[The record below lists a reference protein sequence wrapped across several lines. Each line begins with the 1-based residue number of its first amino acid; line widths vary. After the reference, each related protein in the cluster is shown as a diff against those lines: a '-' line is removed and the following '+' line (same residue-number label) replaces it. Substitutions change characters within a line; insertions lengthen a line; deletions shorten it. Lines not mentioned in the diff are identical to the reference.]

1 MFDKLCYISNMFNYK
16 ACYNVKFKI
25 DSQLLSSITFRL
37 KDVNELQ
44 IGGTIKLYGNVEI
57 VSI

>member
-1 MFDKLCYISNMFNYK
+1 M
-16 ACYNVKFKI
+16 
-25 DSQLLSSITFRL
+25 L

-57 VSI
+57 VSIYIDKVMGLSHKYT